1 MKKIFCLLVLILPVF
16 AFAQPW
22 FPENDILY
30 DDSEVPRIDITI
42 EPSALDEM
50 YADPWSDFEHPA
62 TFKFT
67 SSQLEETYEEIG
79 FRFRGNTSRNS
90 NKKSFKVS
98 FNTYIS
104 GGDFQGVEKLNING
118 EHNDPSII
126 RSKIGWDVFRSF
138 DIPASRSNHVQLYIN
153 NEYYGLYI
161 SVEHIDEEFVKKRF
175 GNNDGNLFKCLWP
188 ADLAY
193 LGDNPELYKNSG
205 YELKINE
212 EEDDFSDLA
221 HFIDILNNTPT
232 DQLACKLEAV
242 FNVYDYLKVAAV
254 EIMLGHWDGYIYN
267 KNNYYLYHNTES
279 GKFEYIP
286 YDLDN
291 TLGIDWIGR
300 DWSSRN
306 IYDWAQHGSEQRP
319 LYTRLME
326 VPEYK
331 AQFSF
336 YMNQLTQEIAASS
349 TLIPKIE
356 EIRDRI
362 EGFVSDD
369 PLYPLDYG
377 WNYNDF
383 QNSYNQTLGGHV
395 SYGLFPYIESR
406 NSNTQ
411 SQLDLSAIDPI
422 VKYIR
427 TNKPI
432 LGQPLMVSAYVESDN
447 NENLEVKMLYEF
459 NCCNP
464 GQIEMFDDGEHN
476 DGEAGDNVY
485 GAITEPFNQA
495 GEITYQIEA
504 ESENGNQ
511 TVLPCISN
519 IVTISQYDGP
529 YLFVNE
535 IMASNETTIA
545 DEEGEFDDWVEI
557 YNEDDVA
564 VSLEGYYLTDNIEN
578 QDKWAFPN
586 VEIQPNGFLLVW
598 ADDDVE
604 QGELHAD
611 FKLSKSGEDIYI
623 FYDNNGVFEMVD
635 GYPYGE
641 QTTDISYGYSVDG
654 GPDLMFFD
662 SPTPDSSNNPQSIN
676 DFDIS
681 SFSFYPNPVNS
692 NKIFFN
698 QKISG
703 FVYNLNGVKMMEFDE
718 KSSLTIDLMPGL
730 YFLQEKGSPNV
741 VKILVQ

>member
-138 DIPASRSNHVQLYIN
+138 NIPASRSNHVLLYIN

-193 LGDNPELYKNSG
+193 LGDNPELYKNGG
-205 YELKINE
+205 YKLKINE

-291 TLGIDWIGR
+291 TFGIDWIGR